1 MKIAAI
7 KLIIYLFN
15 GSIKCN
21 LLFKIETITSW
32 NYWFQNKFLIVT
44 SCFIHSSVTCN
55 FHFDKNQFVLTS
67 SRGQIILSKG
77 FIISSFIRT
86 IKTKERNEGTHV
98 FHVSH
103 NSALIIKSSCSRKDW
118 IAILNIY
125 FRFLNILIELKQWI
139 MRITIDWVLKY
150 SKMINCLW
158 YFSWCLSQ
166 WMFIKHFLHLTLM

>member
-1 MKIAAI
+1 MIPNLILKTFHALKMKIAAI

-32 NYWFQNKFLIVT
+32 KYWFQIKFLSLHHVSYIVV
-44 SCFIHSSVTCN
+44 SQVIFILIKSVCIDFLKGTN
-55 FHFDKNQFVLTS
+55 Y
-67 SRGQIILSKG
+67 ILSKG

-103 NSALIIKSSCSRKDW
+103 NSALIIKRSCSRKDW
-118 IAILNIY
+118 IAIFNIY
-125 FRFLNILIELKQWI
+125 FRFLNILIELKQ
-139 MRITIDWVLKY
+139 
-150 SKMINCLW
+150 
-158 YFSWCLSQ
+158 
-166 WMFIKHFLHLTLM
+166 